1 MNKKL
6 FNRFSNDS
14 LKDEETPKIEK
25 KDLNVIDKGLMDY
38 VIDEFPEVSGEI
50 MKALINLRDTI
61 EKSIDHIEDR
71 AHETIKASRDFELGG
86 RYRDTS
92 IKLYERIMEITGFI
106 EWMEEKDK
114 DNNSDLEVKNEVEEQ
129 VEKVEGEEDKE
140 TDVVSSVDDFN

>member
-6 FNRFSNDS
+6 FNRFSNDL
-14 LKDEETPKIEK
+14 LKGEETPKIEK
-25 KDLNVIDKGLMDY
+25 KDLNVIDKELMEY

-71 AHETIKASRDFELGG
+71 AYETIKASRDFELGG

-92 IKLYERIMEITGFI
+92 IKLYERIMEITEFI
-106 EWMEEKDK
+106 EWMEAKDK
-114 DNNSDLEVKNEVEEQ
+114 VNNSELEVKNEVEEQ
-129 VEKVEGEEDKE
+129 VEKVEDEEKDA
-140 TDVVSSVDDFN
+140 VSSIDDFNEI